1 MTTLTGCAATESV
14 ASHSASPANR
24 SIDELDAAIC
34 RLARNLNA
42 ESYRMLVLVREF
54 DDRFG
59 WHKWSFP
66 NCAEWLAWRCGLSIC
81 AAREKVRTAHAL
93 RHLPAISAAFADGRL
108 SYSKVRALTRA
119 AHEHDEDLLL
129 AYALQATAAQVE
141 ERCRQIRNSAPESAE
156 RAQRMWERRS
166 LTVWCSPSQNMATIR
181 VELSRE
187 EAELIQK
194 ALDRAV
200 EAGEVATGA
209 EFDGNSWRAQQV
221 DALVAIAKAYLAGG
235 ASESTSAADHY
246 QVVVHVDEAA
256 LCGNVGRSDL
266 PVETVKRLTCDGSV
280 ITVVE
285 DERGNPLDVGRKQ
298 RTVSTALKRALL
310 SRDRGCS
317 FPGCHRKR
325 FVDAHH
331 IRHWAD
337 GGDTSLD
344 NTTLLCTQ
352 HHRLLHE
359 GGFAIRRDHSGDI
372 CFQRADGR
380 AIPRFG
386 YQSDDVLD
394 EPITMDHASAE
405 AWLNAIVNG
414 RDPRAEAHATM

>member
-1 MTTLTGCAATESV
+1 MTTIAPRAAECAAPS
-14 ASHSASPANR
+14 SAPIARR
-24 SIDELDAAIC
+24 SIDDLDAAIC

-54 DDRFG
+54 DERYG

-66 NCAEWLAWRCGLSIC
+66 NCAEWLAWRCGLSLS

-93 RHLPAISAAFADGRL
+93 RRLPAISAAFADGRL

-141 ERCRQIRNSAPESAE
+141 ERCRQIRNSAPESADA
-156 RAQRMWERRS
+156 AQGVWQRRS
-166 LTVWCSPSQNMATIR
+166 LSVWRSSAKSMATIR
-181 VELSRE
+181 VELPLE

-194 ALDRAV
+194 ALDAAV
-200 EAGEVATGA
+200 AAGEAAIGA
-209 EFDGNSWRAQQV
+209 EFTGNSWRAQQV
-221 DALVAIAKAYLAGG
+221 DALVAVAKAYLAGEP
-235 ASESTSAADHY
+235 SESTSSADHY
-246 QVVVHVDEAA
+246 QVVVHVDETA
-256 LCGNVGRSDL
+256 LRGNAGRSDL
-266 PVETVKRLTCDGSV
+266 PVETIRRLTCDGSLV
-280 ITVVE
+280 AVVE

-298 RTVSTALKRALL
+298 RSVSTRLKRALL
-310 SRDRGCS
+310 SRDRGCT
-317 FPGCHRKR
+317 FPGCHRTR

-331 IRHWAD
+331 IKHWAN
-337 GGDTSLD
+337 GGESSLD

-359 GGFAIRRDHSGDI
+359 GGFRIHRDQSGDVY
-372 CFQRADGR
+372 FQRADGR

-394 EPITMDHASAE
+394 EPRTVDDASAE

-414 RDPRAEAHATM
+414 GNPPAEVGAAV